1 MLLLLC
7 MYRYQAIEAG
17 WDVDSVLKV
26 CLSRHSVSLSTQHPL
41 SPALSSSVM
50 RSHTAAGDIS
60 GAACCTGWSS
70 LFPAAAAL
78 GCGGCSGV
86 ALWEVNRPACR
97 RSALLKPRKRPNIR
111 LRNWSRGAVIRHMKR
126 QLRFKMPSQG
136 QGDHAAGGALMSVGC
151 KRLQQQL
158 AFRRQDNLLLKI

>member
-1 MLLLLC
+1 MAMVVVVELELVVVVVVVVVEEEEVVVVVVAVLLAAEYL
-7 MYRYQAIEAG
+7 YVNITP
-17 WDVDSVLKV
+17 SI
-26 CLSRHSVSLSTQHPL
+26 

-78 GCGGCSGV
+78 GCGGCSAA

-97 RSALLKPRKRPNIR
+97 RSALPKPRKRPNIR
-111 LRNWSRGAVIRHMKR
+111 LRNWSGGAVIRHMKR
-126 QLRFKMPSQG
+126 Q
-136 QGDHAAGGALMSVGC
+136 
-151 KRLQQQL
+151 
-158 AFRRQDNLLLKI
+158 